1 MALQVP
7 TVLHINLVLC
17 LLKHFL
23 GMISDLGLT
32 VLGKGA
38 RESCY
43 LAYQVVE
50 ACLQEQRLIMKKM
63 NLSLGI
69 EEGRCGQ

>member
-1 MALQVP
+1 
-7 TVLHINLVLC
+7 
-17 LLKHFL
+17 
-23 GMISDLGLT
+23 MISDLGLT

-43 LAYQVVE
+43 QVVE
-50 ACLQEQRLIMKKM
+50 ACLQEQCLILKKM
-63 NLSLGI
+63 NLSVGI